1 MGFSREFT
9 FNNLCGSKVKG
20 EDESDPHSCKKPSH
34 WKLDDSVREEM
45 ENEQRQS
52 THQKHHR
59 EL

>member
-1 MGFSREFT
+1 MNSLLITSVARSLRERMRAT
-9 FNNLCGSKVKG
+9 LTAHG
-20 EDESDPHSCKKPSH
+20 KKPSH

-52 THQKHHR
+52 THQNHHR